1 MPDMTD
7 DLYTEMYENYISVL
21 NKTHEMNI
29 S

>member
-1 MPDMTD
+1 MTD